1 MDNEKYIRRCIE
13 IARRGEYFV
22 APNPMVGAVL
32 VQEGLPVTGYGLQE
46 RIIAEGWHE
55 KYGEGHA
62 EVNCFRNYERLIANS
77 QQPTADLKD
86 CTLFVSLEPCSHY
99 GKTPPCAKLIIEK
112 GVGRVVVGMLDPN
125 PLVAGKGVAMLREAG
140 IEVVV
145 GVLESECRELNK
157 RFLCLHEKHRPYVIL
172 KWAQTGDGFLDRNR
186 QYSAVS
192 IQHSDHLNGAL
203 AISTPETKKLVHK
216 MRAENM
222 AIMVGTRTVLLDNP
236 RLLNTHWE
244 GRNPVR
250 VTLDRHHVI
259 PSDARIFCEGA
270 ETIVYRDRTDWP
282 FVLADLAS
290 RNIHSILV
298 EGGTTLL
305 NHILSTGIW
314 DEIHI
319 EVAPELT
326 IGDGVPAPKIE
337 LPDSMCIVLGS
348 TREVSWLQPLNA
360 CEAMTVVPSATVYS
374 PAYSSGRRTN
384 TLLLS
389 TGLVIVVVPPNGV
402 LSLRVV
408 TLSGKVSEC
417 RLGQL

>member
-1 MDNEKYIRRCIE
+1 MEYANYIARCIE

-32 VQEGLPVTGYGLQE
+32 TDSDGNIL
-46 RIIAEGWHE
+46 AEGWHE
-55 KYGEGHA
+55 RYGEGHA
-62 EVNCFRNYERLIANS
+62 EVNCFKNFDMSRP
-77 QQPTADLKD
+77 QDLDMSK

-125 PLVAGKGVAMLREAG
+125 PLVAGKGVQMLRDAG
-140 IEVVV
+140 IEVIV
-145 GVLESECRELNK
+145 GVMEKECRELNK

-172 KWAQTGDGFLDRNR
+172 KWAETNDGFIDVRR
-186 QYSAVS
+186 TDVRCTKDVQRSEGK
-192 IQHSDHLNGAL
+192 HLNGAL

-222 AIMVGTRTVLLDNP
+222 AIMVGTNTVLLDNP

-244 GRNPVR
+244 GRNPIR
-250 VTLDRHHVI
+250 VTIDRHNRI
-259 PSDARIFCEGA
+259 PANARIFSDGT

-282 FVLADLAS
+282 YILEDLAK

-305 NHILSTGIW
+305 NHILESGIW
-314 DEIHI
+314 DEMHI

-326 IGDGVPAPKIE
+326 IGEGVAAPKIS
-337 LPDSMCIVLGS
+337 LPD
-348 TREVSWLQPLNA
+348 TYE
-360 CEAMTVVPSATVYS
+360 TVD
-374 PAYSSGRRTN
+374 GH
-384 TLLLS
+384 
-389 TGLVIVVVPPNGV
+389 
-402 LSLRVV
+402 
-408 TLSGKVSEC
+408 
-417 RLGQL
+417 RLYTIKN

>member
-1 MDNEKYIRRCIE
+1 MEYANYIARCIE

-32 VQEGLPVTGYGLQE
+32 VDANGQIL
-46 RIIAEGWHE
+46 AEGWHE
-55 KYGEGHA
+55 RYGEGHA
-62 EVNCFRNYERLIANS
+62 EVNCFKNFELKIKNYELPAV
-77 QQPTADLKD
+77 DFKD

-125 PLVAGKGVAMLREAG
+125 PLVAGKGVQMLKDAG
-140 IEVVV
+140 IEVIV
-145 GVLESECRELNK
+145 GVLEAECRELNK

-172 KWAQTGDGFLDRNR
+172 KWAQTADGFIDIKRE
-186 QYSAVS
+186 SGS
-192 IQHSDHLNGAL
+192 PIK
-203 AISTPETKKLVHK
+203 ISTDKTKALVHK

-244 GRNPVR
+244 GRNPIR
-250 VTLDRHHVI
+250 VTVDRHNVI
-259 PSDARIFCEGA
+259 PQDARIFSDGI

-282 FVLADLAS
+282 FITEDLAK

-305 NHILSTGIW
+305 EHILGTGLW
-314 DEIHI
+314 DEIHV

-326 IGDGVPAPKIE
+326 IGDGVAAPKIA
-337 LPDSMCIVLGS
+337 LPE
-348 TREVSWLQPLNA
+348 TFEEVDGHRL
-360 CEAMTVVPSATVYS
+360 YS
-374 PAYSSGRRTN
+374 
-384 TLLLS
+384 
-389 TGLVIVVVPPNGV
+389 I
-402 LSLRVV
+402 
-408 TLSGKVSEC
+408 KK
-417 RLGQL
+417 

>member
-1 MDNEKYIRRCIE
+1 MEYANYIAHCIE

-32 VQEGLPVTGYGLQE
+32 VDSDGNIL
-46 RIIAEGWHE
+46 AEGWHE
-55 KYGEGHA
+55 RYGGPHA
-62 EVNCFRNYERLIANS
+62 EVNCFKHFETTRSRDHEI
-77 QQPTADLKD
+77 TDLND

-125 PLVAGKGVAMLREAG
+125 PLVAGKGVQMLRDAG

-145 GVLESECRELNK
+145 GVLEDQCRELNK

-172 KWAQTGDGFLDRNR
+172 KWAQTGDGFIDVRR
-186 QYSAVS
+186 TDVRCTKDGRRSEGQ
-192 IQHSDHLNGAL
+192 HLNGAL
-203 AISTPETKKLVHK
+203 PISTEKTKALVHK

-222 AIMVGTRTVLLDNP
+222 AIMVGTNTVLLDNP

-244 GRNPVR
+244 GRNPIR
-250 VTLDRHHVI
+250 VTVDRHHRI
-259 PSDARIFCEGA
+259 PDDARIFSDET

-282 FVLADLAS
+282 YILADLAK

-305 NHILSTGIW
+305 NHILETGIW

-326 IGDGVPAPKIE
+326 IGEGVAAPKIA
-337 LPDSMCIVLGS
+337 LPDSFEETDGH
-348 TREVSWLQPLNA
+348 
-360 CEAMTVVPSATVYS
+360 
-374 PAYSSGRRTN
+374 
-384 TLLLS
+384 
-389 TGLVIVVVPPNGV
+389 
-402 LSLRVV
+402 
-408 TLSGKVSEC
+408 
-417 RLGQL
+417 RLYTIKK